1 MESGSSD
8 CRIGYWTAL
17 TSMIVNC
24 NATVNINAIHRQW
37 LACEKIKHSELEAG
51 YDYDAK
57 YKETLPAVQRAWC
70 GRLRHCTTT
79 VAFHWFAPLPTL
91 TPPPTTTPPTS
102 SQFPNVS
109 FSTRHFKPLF
119 QSKLYQQK
127 CAFLVLY
134 LTTQQTCEVLLTFK
148 TFDRINEG
156 TRSEHPKDNNKNKDK
171 TISEISVAPW

>member
-24 NATVNINAIHRQW
+24 NATVNIDAIHRQW

-91 TPPPTTTPPTS
+91 TPPPPPPPQPPHSSPMFPSLPVTLNPFS
-102 SQFPNVS
+102 SQN
-109 FSTRHFKPLF
+109 LI
-119 QSKLYQQK
+119 SKS
-127 CAFLVLY
+127 AFLVLY

-148 TFDRINEG
+148 TFDQIDEG
-156 TRSEHPKDNNKNKDK
+156 TRSEHPNDNNKNKDK
-171 TISEISVAPW
+171 TISEISVAPR